1 MCVYIL
7 SAYIYIYIYTHADMC
22 TRVYISLGMA
32 QVRAAISWLLNPE
45 SALDISQ
52 DQKVA
57 NSVQA

>member
-1 MCVYIL
+1 MYIHIYIL
-7 SAYIYIYIYTHADMC
+7 YTYIHIYTHADIC

-32 QVRAAISWLLNPE
+32 QVRAALSWLLNPE

-57 NSVQA
+57 NSVQG